1 MARRFANAY
10 GRGSSI
16 YTSRVLGEFPDQGD
30 EALFRRSWL
39 DAAVAR
45 RHDLGSEIDGPLV
58 VAVDPARYG
67 SDATGVAIARGS
79 VVQELEAWAG
89 VSDLMATTERVCV
102 LLERLGVRRAG
113 GEGEPCKVVVDV
125 VGLGAGVR
133 DRLRELGYWTIEFN
147 GGEQPR
153 QPERFL
159 NRRAEC
165 HWYLRKQLE
174 AGLVALPDDKDLID
188 ELLSIR
194 WSPTTQGKIRIE
206 AKDQLKGRLGR
217 SPERISRRVRK
228 GLTRASA
235 RVSCGL

>member
-1 MARRFANAY
+1 MPLSREDMIWGPRLTAR
-10 GRGSSI
+10 SSSRSI
-16 YTSRVLGEFPDQGD
+16 RPDMDQTPRASPSRVDPWSK
-30 EALFRRSWL
+30 SW
-39 DAAVAR
+39 
-45 RHDLGSEIDGPLV
+45 
-58 VAVDPARYG
+58 
-67 SDATGVAIARGS
+67 
-79 VVQELEAWAG
+79 G

-125 VGLGAGVR
+125 VGLGGGVR

-165 HWYLRKQLE
+165 HWYLREQLE

-194 WSPTTQGKIRIE
+194 WSPTTQSKIRTE
-206 AKDQLKGRLGR
+206 AKDQLAVLHW
-217 SPERISRRVRK
+217 PV
-228 GLTRASA
+228 A
-235 RVSCGL
+235 